1 MTNDLIP
8 LTVYTESKHVP
19 ALKAVFSRY
28 DGFSVKVTFD
38 DRDKEVPSGQARIER
53 DYGNYKATIEPD
65 TIHNIRDRVAKNIK
79 DVLLEIERD
88 YIRNAPPLQAA
99 IPAEPA
105 VEKEES
111 KKPDI
116 EIPGLEEAIAEYKPV
131 EPPGHF
137 VVQESP
143 VGPQYYVKN
152 DRGGYD
158 QVDEKAFHERKEA
171 WEQAEREKMKG
182 NDDEPAKVVSNSA
195 LETLASI
202 GICSMQT
209 ATELVEFVTGT
220 LGWELKEETV
230 GSNDTFDCGVMAKKL
245 NDAVNREETNLF
257 EIAFLTGQL
266 NLLVDLHGEA
276 SRFDSIHVYNKKRDN
291 V

>member
-1 MTNDLIP
+1 MADDLIP
-8 LTVYTESKHVP
+8 LTVFTESKHVP

-38 DRDKEVPSGQARIER
+38 DRDTEVPSGHARIER
-53 DYGNYKATIEPD
+53 DYGNYKATIAPD
-65 TIHNIRDRVAKNIK
+65 TIQNVRDRVAKNIK

-88 YIRNAPPLQAA
+88 YILNAPPRTA
-99 IPAEPA
+99 PATPEPV
-105 VEKEES
+105 VEKEETV
-111 KKPDI
+111 KPDI
-116 EIPGLEEAIAEYKPV
+116 VISGLEEVIADYKPV
-131 EPPGHF
+131 EEPDRF
-137 VVQESP
+137 VVQQSP
-143 VGPQYYVKN
+143 VGPQFFVMN
-152 DRGGYD
+152 DSGDYD
-158 QVDEKAFHERKEA
+158 MVDEKTFRERKEA
-171 WEQAEREKMKG
+171 WEKAQFADTEDEKACTVSS
-182 NDDEPAKVVSNSA
+182 PAM
-195 LETLASI
+195 ETLAAM
-202 GICSMQT
+202 GVCSMQT
-209 ATELVEFVTGT
+209 AKELVEFVIGT
-220 LGWELKEETV
+220 LGWELKEETI